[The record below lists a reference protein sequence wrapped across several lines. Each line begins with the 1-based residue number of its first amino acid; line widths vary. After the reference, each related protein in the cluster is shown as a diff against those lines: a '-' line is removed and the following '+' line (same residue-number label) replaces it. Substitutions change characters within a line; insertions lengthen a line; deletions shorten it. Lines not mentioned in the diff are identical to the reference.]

1 MINEV
6 EQKVEQIESKSRSR
20 EEAVIIEIQ
29 SSKSREEAMM
39 NEIQSR
45 EEAMMNKIEKMS
57 SIEDALFRELK
68 DSKEKSLHFEWMV
81 VTLAC
86 VCVSLFAYLFLKR

>member
-6 EQKVEQIESKSRSR
+6 EQKVDQIESKSKR
-20 EEAVIIEIQ
+20 
-29 SSKSREEAMM
+29 REEAMM
-39 NEIQSR
+39 NEIQSSKSR

-86 VCVSLFAYLFLKR
+86 